1 MNIFFKN
8 NDENTENEFITVV
21 NHTFRTPLT
30 SILWILDEL
39 KEDLSKEEKLLLIQK
54 IENSTKKVLDIV
66 DLFVGIKNINDTSGY
81 VFEATSIRD
90 ILEKTIMKYREDIT
104 KKNIKFNIPTF
115 KDIPLLTMDLKK
127 ISFVIDSIIEN
138 ALLYTPKGGSIA
150 IEALFNKNML
160 ILKVTDTG
168 IGFTNK
174 DKRKLFTK
182 FFRSPEA
189 ILMNPNGTGL
199 KLYLAKQIIE
209 RHKGKLYVESA
220 GEKQGSTLFIEL
232 PLQK

>member
-1 MNIFFKN
+1 MNIFFNKN
-8 NDENTENEFITVV
+8 KETTENEFITVV

-30 SILWILDEL
+30 SILWMLDEL
-39 KEDLSKEEKLLLIQK
+39 KEDLNKEEKLLLIQK

-81 VFEATSIRD
+81 VFEATSLRD
-90 ILEKTIMKYREDIT
+90 ILEKTIVKYREDIT

-115 KDIPLLTMDLKK
+115 RDIPLLTMDLKK
-127 ISFVIDSIIEN
+127 ISFVIDSVIEN
-138 ALLYTPKGGSIA
+138 ALLYTPKDGSII
-150 IEALFNKNML
+150 IEAIFDRNML
-160 ILKVTDTG
+160 VLKVTDTG
-168 IGFTNK
+168 IGFTEENK
-174 DKRKLFTK
+174 KKLFTK

-199 KLYLAKQIIE
+199 KLYLSKQIIE

-220 GEKQGSTLFIEL
+220 GEKQGSSIFIEL

>member
-138 ALLYTPKGGSIA
+138 ALLYTLKGGSIA

-168 IGFTNK
+168 IGFTPK

-182 FFRSPEA
+182 FFRSREA

-209 RHKGKLYVESA
+209 RHKGKLYVESV
-220 GEKQGSTLFIEL
+220 GEKQGSKLFIEL